1 MKSKDI
7 FWGVLLVG
15 IGVLFLLRNFD
26 IIHFDWY
33 QIRRLWPLLIILLGI
48 AILPVNGFIR
58 ILAAFVIIFISG
70 VYLAQY
76 TPKEKSFF
84 SWPRQ
89 IDRQI
94 RSEKEKKKSSKARWS
109 DQLLYESYNTNL
121 KHAVLEL
128 DAIAG
133 AFIIKDTE
141 EYLLKFE
148 KEGNI
153 GEYELISEEAGN
165 NAILRL
171 SLEDSQIKKINK
183 TNNATISLHTEP
195 LWDLKIDAAAAKID
209 FDLQPFK
216 IDRIEIDGGASSM
229 RIKLGDKHLQTN
241 VRINAGVASVIIE
254 VPESSGC
261 EIYTSTALTKR
272 SLSGFF
278 HEDNNTFRTENF
290 DNATNK
296 VFIRIDVAVSSFKV
310 VRY

>member
-15 IGVLFLLRNFD
+15 VGALFLLRNFD
-26 IIHFDWY
+26 LIHFDWY
-33 QIRRLWPLLIILLGI
+33 HIRRLWPLLIILLGI
-48 AILPVNGFIR
+48 AILPVKGFIR
-58 ILAAFVIIFISG
+58 ILAAFIVIFISG
-70 VYLAQY
+70 VYLSQY
-76 TPKEKSFF
+76 SPKEKSFF
-84 SWPRQ
+84 RWPYEV
-89 IDRQI
+89 DRQI
-94 RSEKEKKKSSKARWS
+94 RIEKEKKSSSKNKWS
-109 DQLLYESYNTNL
+109 DQLLYESYNSKL
-121 KHAVLEL
+121 KYAVLEL

-133 AFIIKDTE
+133 EFLIE
-141 EYLLKFE
+141 ETDDYLLKFE

-153 GEYELISEEAGN
+153 GEYQLISEEAGN

-171 SLEDSQIKKINK
+171 TLENSEIKRINK

-195 LWDLKIDAAAAKID
+195 LWDIKMDAAAAKID

-229 RIKLGDKHLQTN
+229 RIKLGDKHLHTN

-254 VPESSGC
+254 VPEASGC
-261 EIYTSTALTKR
+261 EIHTSTALTKR